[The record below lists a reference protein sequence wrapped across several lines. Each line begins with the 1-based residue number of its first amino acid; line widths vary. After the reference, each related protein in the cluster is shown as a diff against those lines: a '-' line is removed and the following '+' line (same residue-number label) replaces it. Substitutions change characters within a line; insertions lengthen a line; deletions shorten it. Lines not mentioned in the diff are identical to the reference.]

1 MKTLSKTEYLLHIWG
16 PLHFLWYLEFD
27 KQALAIKKGN
37 KKSFSDSKNITHH
50 YMPEM
55 ESVRHIPLSVLRPTN
70 MR

>member
-1 MKTLSKTEYLLHIWG
+1 MKTEYLLHIWG

-27 KQALAIKKGN
+27 KQALAIKKGH
-37 KKSFSDSKNITHH
+37 FSESKNITRH

-70 MR
+70 MRQIAGLEK